1 MGFYS
6 AYDTTP
12 ASAAARGALSS
23 GGVPHSTRLCC
34 LVTGAPA
41 SSLALRHS
49 QCMRIPLLIFAGAA
63 ALFVSSS
70 RPPPRRHRPARRAV
84 MADIAP
90 GSRDWWPW
98 AAENGLD
105 VKLLCGAAPKT
116 TPTSRREARKAGL
129 RDEETKEV
137 GWNATKLPGMKG
149 KLCYWHTSNPTRFTT
164 RKMDL
169 LAKLGRAAPKQKR
182 TKKRGFSSSKLARRN
197 ATQKREKTDRFA
209 DDYQEPH
216 EARERRDNRNKCREA
231 AAGRQI
237 GTSPSAKSKIFNE
250 IAFLGELYAL
260 MYIGLF
266 NPNIRPLICVCELW
280 WLLERHDIECEFE
293 RWYGWMEDMWWCTNG
308 SVAGSGG
315 IAGRLIKLG
324 LGTYKNTDGWPEVK
338 HPANMKRVE
347 ALLGVSEGYLRGN
360 GVGPFYK
367 TYLPEKPGL
376 LVYQIHHASRP
387 PWWSRTSCWHR
398 LVATLRNLRRPE
410 DQIFPGRLFKGRAFK
425 PKPDGSEWFAG
436 AGPWCLSPI
445 MRRAALLK
453 IDGSALAPAGFSGP
467 QRTIVIMS
475 LASLYKGRPMYV
487 RHGAEPLNL
496 DRYYESRGPQLSRR
510 SPR

>member
-1 MGFYS
+1 
-6 AYDTTP
+6 
-12 ASAAARGALSS
+12 
-23 GGVPHSTRLCC
+23 
-34 LVTGAPA
+34 
-41 SSLALRHS
+41 
-49 QCMRIPLLIFAGAA
+49 MRISLLIFAGAA
-63 ALFVSSS
+63 ALFVPSS
-70 RPPPRRHRPARRAV
+70 RTPPRRHRPSRRAV
-84 MADIAP
+84 MADIEKRSA
-90 GSRDWWPW
+90 DWWTW
-98 AAENGLD
+98 AAEGGLD
-105 VKLLCGAAPKT
+105 VRKVIGA
-116 TPTSRREARKAGL
+116 TPESTPSSRRAAKAPAGL
-129 RDEETKEV
+129 RDEPEHVLRVTKV
-137 GWNATKLPGMKG
+137 GWNMTYGLDGHGGHK
-149 KLCYWHTSNPTRFTT
+149 CYWHTDDPTRFTT
-164 RKMDL
+164 RLKDL
-169 LAKLGRAAPKQKR
+169 RVKLNLEAPKSKGKR
-182 TKKRGFSSSKLARRN
+182 RGFTATKQTKKQKKQKDEGVGIFKKDYHQQPHVVEADQRARNLTTCRN
-197 ATQKREKTDRFA
+197 
-209 DDYQEPH
+209 
-216 EARERRDNRNKCREA
+216 A

-237 GTSPSAKSKIFNE
+237 GTSTRAKSKIFND

-260 MYIGLF
+260 MYVGLF

-293 RWYGWMEDMWWCTNG
+293 RWYGWMEDMWYCTNG

-315 IAGRLIKLG
+315 IAGRLVKLG

-347 ALLGVSEGYLRGN
+347 ALLGVSEGYLRQN

-367 TYLPEKPGL
+367 TYLPQKPGA

-410 DQIFPGRLFKGRAFK
+410 AQIFPGREVVAGRRSK
-425 PKPDGSEWFAG
+425 PAPDGSEWFAG
-436 AGPWCLSPI
+436 AGPWCLGPI
-445 MRRAALLK
+445 VRRAALLK
-453 IDGSALAPAGFSGP
+453 IDGSALAPAGFTGP
-467 QRTIVIMS
+467 QHTIVIMS

>member
-1 MGFYS
+1 
-6 AYDTTP
+6 
-12 ASAAARGALSS
+12 
-23 GGVPHSTRLCC
+23 
-34 LVTGAPA
+34 
-41 SSLALRHS
+41 
-49 QCMRIPLLIFAGAA
+49 MRIPLLIFAGAA

-84 MADIAP
+84 MAAIDE
-90 GSRDWWPW
+90 GSDNWWLW
-98 AAENGLD
+98 AEENGLD
-105 VKLLCGAAPKT
+105 VRTCESAPPNTQKG
-116 TPTSRREARKAGL
+116 RQDAYAAGL
-129 RDEETKEV
+129 RDDSGIVGRGGSGT
-137 GWNATKLPGMKG
+137 GWNVTTRIPGTGASK
-149 KLCYWHTSNPTRFTT
+149 CYFHTDYPTRYT
-164 RKMDL
+164 RKLRDL
-169 LAKLGRAAPKQKR
+169 RVKLNREAPKRRKR
-182 TKKRGFSSSKLARRN
+182 PGAVQGFSGARRIERSR
-197 ATQKREKTDRFA
+197 KRRA
-209 DDYQEPH
+209 DLPPDHNQQPH
-216 EARERRDNRNKCREA
+216 VIEARRRGENRRRCRNA
-231 AAGRQI
+231 AVGQI
-237 GTSPSAKSKIFNE
+237 GTSVVARSKIFND

-293 RWYGWMEDMWWCTNG
+293 RWYGWMEDMWYCDNG
-308 SVAGSGG
+308 SIAGSGG
-315 IAGRLIKLG
+315 VAGRLVKLG

-338 HPANMKRVE
+338 QPANMGRVA
-347 ALLGVSEGYLRGN
+347 ALLGVTEDYLRGN

-367 TYLPEKPGL
+367 TYLPVKPGT

-410 DQIFPGRLFKGRAFK
+410 DQIFPGRPFRGRAFK

-436 AGPWCLSPI
+436 AGQWCLGSVV
-445 MRRAALLK
+445 RRAALLK

-475 LASLYKGRPMYV
+475 LASLYEGRPMYV
-487 RHGAEPLNL
+487 RHGAELLNL